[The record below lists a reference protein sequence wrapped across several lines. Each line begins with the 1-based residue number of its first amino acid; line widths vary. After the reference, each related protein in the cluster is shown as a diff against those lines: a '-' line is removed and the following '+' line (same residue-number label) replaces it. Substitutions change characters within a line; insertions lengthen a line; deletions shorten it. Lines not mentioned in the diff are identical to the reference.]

1 MRKLI
6 VSGAA
11 ACAFAVA
18 AAQPALAQQNMIGV
32 KGGFVSADLNTSN
45 IEGTFDARTGFAGG
59 AFLQV
64 NVGQSF
70 SIQPE
75 ALYVA
80 KGSEVDGDFEVKLS
94 YLEVPILLQY
104 HIPAAVV
111 SPRLFAGPSLAFE
124 MSCDLAQGGVS
135 ITCDE
140 GDTQTKSADFGLVF
154 GAGVDVPAGP
164 VVITFDGRYD
174 LGATNIEDSG
184 DPDTSVKN
192 RSWQFFAG
200 LGFPFGP

>member
-11 ACAFAVA
+11 VCALAA

-45 IEGTFDARTGFAGG
+45 VEGTFDARTGFAGG

-80 KGSEVDGDFEVKLS
+80 KGSDVDGNFEVKLS